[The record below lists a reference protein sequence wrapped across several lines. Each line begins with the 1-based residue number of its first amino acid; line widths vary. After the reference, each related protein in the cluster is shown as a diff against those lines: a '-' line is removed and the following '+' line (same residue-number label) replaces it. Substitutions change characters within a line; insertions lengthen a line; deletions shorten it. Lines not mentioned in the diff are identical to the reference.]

1 MKSPETF
8 KEAHK
13 LTENGKIKV
22 TEIRTYVPVSHDY
35 VDLLANVTASIELCS
50 ATEELWEIWL
60 KELNNEKSKQLLQRM
75 ITITARYLNH
85 PEGRAF
91 SIYQHREK
99 HEFYEI
105 SQKIRA
111 LRLIVESLNVDQS
124 KPSELEKIES
134 ELNQM
139 AKNFRL
145 EIQLLAKSETIEYR
159 K

>member
-1 MKSPETF
+1 MTQ
-8 KEAHK
+8 
-13 LTENGKIKV
+13 TGKIKV

-60 KELNNEKSKQLLQRM
+60 KDLKDEKSKLLLQR
-75 ITITARYLNH
+75 IVTITARYLNH

-91 SIYQHREK
+91 SIYQYRGK

-111 LRLIVESLNVDQS
+111 IRLATEPLKVDQNM
-124 KPSELEKIES
+124 PSELENFEGK
-134 ELNQM
+134 LNQL

-145 EIQLLAKSETIEYR
+145 EIQLLAKSETVEYS